1 MIKRRSLIKTIML
14 SPLLFGTNLFSEAK
28 SEKKDTFR
36 ISMFGDLDD
45 DLIVLKSTPEA
56 NTIVDIHQMH
66 NSKSTFFYDGN
77 IYSSEHNP
85 GYIQF
90 SKRYKFLENEIYCIC
105 LANEMDDA
113 EMPVNKRI
121 RTHYKNE
128 KLFFNKEVF
137 LRDLMPEYNSVPNY
151 PLWFNKGDAPY
162 INRLDI
168 NGDTYN
174 YYNLFENTVVQIGL
188 VLPRKGDITV
198 KLFRNDN
205 ELAYS
210 YHETIDLKPK
220 YIKSDELKSG
230 RLIEDPFV
238 EIGNIL
244 HKDTENQIEN
254 NLYITN
260 MIIEYENKSYNIKLP
275 YPAMYP
281 NLISVVSVL

>member
-1 MIKRRSLIKTIML
+1 
-14 SPLLFGTNLFSEAK
+14 
-28 SEKKDTFR
+28 
-36 ISMFGDLDD
+36 MFGDLDD
-45 DLIVLKSTPEA
+45 DLIVLKSTPES
-56 NTIVDIHQMH
+56 NKIVDIHQMH

-77 IYSSEHNP
+77 IYSSEQNP

-90 SKRYKFLENEIYCIC
+90 SKKYKFLENEIYSIC

-113 EMPVNKRI
+113 EMELNKRI

-137 LRDLMPEYNSVPNY
+137 LRDLMPEYNSVPDY
-151 PLWFNKGDAPY
+151 PLWFNKEDIPY
-162 INRLDI
+162 IDRQDI
-168 NGDTYN
+168 NGNTYN

-188 VLPRKGDITV
+188 VFPRKGNVTV
-198 KLFRNDN
+198 KLFSNNN
-205 ELAYS
+205 ELVYI

-230 RLIEDPFV
+230 KLIENPFI

-254 NLYITN
+254 NSYITN

-281 NLISVVSVL
+281 NLISVVSIL